1 MGAVGAQGTCWIRL
15 LNQAAEQSDVNVLSP
30 GFKVHSRSSRLW
42 QGADTRRRLPHIL
55 CLRSG
60 VGLLYLDP
68 LSSLTQIPPYV
79 QVNIR
84 SLAQRR
90 QFSLLFRPPPRNDK
104 LEMLK
109 SWVWVLHLKK
119 NFGESYVQRII
130 ATSRRD
136 ISPGLGLSSSM
147 NYILYAQVDLI
158 TYKNIDRVPVFKI
171 QIYK

>member
-1 MGAVGAQGTCWIRL
+1 MCCLQILKYTAGV
-15 LNQAAEQSDVNVLSP
+15 
-30 GFKVHSRSSRLW
+30 
-42 QGADTRRRLPHIL
+42 ADSGRVQIKGGGSLKFFVYAD
-55 CLRSG
+55 SG

-68 LSSLTQIPPYV
+68 LSSLTQILPYV

-90 QFSLLFRPPPRNDK
+90 QLSLLSWPPPRNDK

-130 ATSRRD
+130 ATSCRD
-136 ISPGLGLSSSM
+136 ISPGLGLSSSI

-158 TYKNIDRVPVFKI
+158 TYKNIDWVPVFKI
-171 QIYK
+171 